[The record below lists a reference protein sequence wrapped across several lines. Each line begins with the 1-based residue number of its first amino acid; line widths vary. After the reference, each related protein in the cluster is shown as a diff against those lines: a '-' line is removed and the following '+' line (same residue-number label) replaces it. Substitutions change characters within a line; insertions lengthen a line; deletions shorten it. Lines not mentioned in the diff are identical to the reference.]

1 MEYGV
6 TKPPAPTADF
16 TVLRRNETHAAE
28 QKTDLPEE
36 QTVEP
41 TDRPQG
47 GKASEHATERPARQT
62 PVASAVPEPPAP
74 DENRTQDVV
83 PKQET
88 MRKAYQDR
96 ENDAMVFRTIN
107 AETGEVVSQI
117 PEESILRLRKLYQDA
132 AQHAQPETFDLKTA

>member
-16 TVLRRNETHAAE
+16 TVLRRTESNPVE
-28 QKTDLPEE
+28 QKTDLPAE

-41 TDRPQG
+41 T
-47 GKASEHATERPARQT
+47 GKLESGKGSEHATERPARQE
-62 PVASAVPEPPAP
+62 PAASAAPEPPAP

-88 MRKAYQDR
+88 VRKAYQDR

-132 AQHAQPETFDLKTA
+132 AQHAHPDTFDLKTA